1 MVLTSGGSTT
11 STNIEIEA
19 LDEQHE
25 LENLE
30 YLRQTAG
37 LPPLFSSQARLN
49 PHDAQILSNTLS
61 NMPNAQTTQNGQ
73 TGGLNNGVQ
82 LNLPALMNNRFDN
95 QMLSAFNEIL
105 SRLTKQSKDIID
117 LQQNV
122 NSIQQQVLMQV
133 YQSNTRRDPSTTTKS
148 TSSSNNGSGNTPSS
162 PLKEKS
168 SGNASN
174 ESLDKEPPINIVLN
188 HQNSA
193 FTANRPNT
201 LPIITN
207 FQSGNSFQHNLQT
220 NLQHSLPNLQ
230 NSRQN
235 SVSNSLPQFTGFPS
249 DDDDQESKSHG
260 LPLSMA
266 ARYVIDS
273 KRSVTRFIRAISRRL
288 FPEFFG
294 PNATGIPRQYNVSGR
309 HGKQKLDPVRY
320 NIIIRITNRFW
331 ANTVD
336 FPYSNVPEPIIRRAV
351 DGLLRCK
358 DNRRSLPM
366 HLQEAWDK
374 LYPHDT

>member
-1 MVLTSGGSTT
+1 MFPTVYRLSFEKITHFQANILELAFFDISTVFY
-11 STNIEIEA
+11 IFP
-19 LDEQHE
+19 QH
-25 LENLE
+25 
-30 YLRQTAG
+30 
-37 LPPLFSSQARLN
+37 F
-49 PHDAQILSNTLS
+49 
-61 NMPNAQTTQNGQ
+61 
-73 TGGLNNGVQ
+73 V
-82 LNLPALMNNRFDN
+82 
-95 QMLSAFNEIL
+95 
-105 SRLTKQSKDIID
+105 
-117 LQQNV
+117 
-122 NSIQQQVLMQV
+122 
-133 YQSNTRRDPSTTTKS
+133 
-148 TSSSNNGSGNTPSS
+148 
-162 PLKEKS
+162 
-168 SGNASN
+168 
-174 ESLDKEPPINIVLN
+174 
-188 HQNSA
+188 
-193 FTANRPNT
+193 
-201 LPIITN
+201 
-207 FQSGNSFQHNLQT
+207 
-220 NLQHSLPNLQ
+220 
-230 NSRQN
+230 
-235 SVSNSLPQFTGFPS
+235 PQFTGFPS